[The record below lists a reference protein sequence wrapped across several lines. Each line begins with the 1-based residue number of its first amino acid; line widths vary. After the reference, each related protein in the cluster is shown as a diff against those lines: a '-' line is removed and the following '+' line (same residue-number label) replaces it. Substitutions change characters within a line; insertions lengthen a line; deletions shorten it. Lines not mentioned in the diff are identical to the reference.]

1 MHAGKIIF
9 SLMFI
14 TEQNKVFFFVVVQV
28 VTVEIKETNYW
39 KKIMDQLDI

>member
-14 TEQNKVFFFVVVQV
+14 TEQNKVFFVVVQV